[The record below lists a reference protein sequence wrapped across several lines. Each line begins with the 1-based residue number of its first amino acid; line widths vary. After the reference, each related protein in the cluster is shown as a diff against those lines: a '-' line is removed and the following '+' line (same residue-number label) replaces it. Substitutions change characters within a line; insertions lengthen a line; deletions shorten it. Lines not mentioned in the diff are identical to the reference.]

1 MENAASG
8 SVTGQLEVAPR
19 NSWKLSH
26 SEDKSWTSFEPRHS
40 AKKLE
45 TNWSNFSEGD
55 LSSGRKQPMF
65 QRFLVQTADI
75 KITHM
80 KGKDFL
86 SRCTGR
92 RCIEQREQGGRRC
105 FQQTCRYQ
113 TTTDRLCDL
122 HENQNQLRR
131 DWSALWLQTET
142 RTPLIPKHEPAPAE
156 IIPQHVSLSSFYI
169 QRKIYII

>member
-1 MENAASG
+1 
-8 SVTGQLEVAPR
+8 
-19 NSWKLSH
+19 
-26 SEDKSWTSFEPRHS
+26 
-40 AKKLE
+40 
-45 TNWSNFSEGD
+45 
-55 LSSGRKQPMF
+55 MF

-131 DWSALWLQTET
+131 GWSAL
-142 RTPLIPKHEPAPAE
+142 
-156 IIPQHVSLSSFYI
+156 
-169 QRKIYII
+169 